1 VHDSLNLELDYV
13 DDIEISSD
21 ENTSEA
27 PIPDQQK
34 LSQQILQPTE
44 PASNQPPRERAE
56 DRLANNP
63 DYFFLGAPSC
73 YEPGPIPELL
83 HKAKERARSAG
94 VKDRK
99 VSFIPRNIICIEK
112 KEEVTLPTGEKY
124 SLSSFW
130 LEKPV
135 CSKE

>member
-1 VHDSLNLELDYV
+1 V
-13 DDIEISSD
+13 DDIEIMSD
-21 ENTSEA
+21 ESDSEA
-27 PIPDQQK
+27 PIPDKQKVTQESPK
-34 LSQQILQPTE
+34 LSQQIPQPTE
-44 PASNQPPRERAE
+44 PACIQPLRERAE
-56 DRLANNP
+56 VKLANNP

-99 VSFIPRNIICIEK
+99 VSFIPRNILCIEK
-112 KEEVTLPTGEKY
+112 REEVTLPTGEKY
-124 SLSSFW
+124 CLSSFW